1 MTPPWKLLQEEI
13 GHALSQNP
21 VQPVNLNR
29 YRHTHIVKGLH
40 GLVFG
45 DGFSQTTAKRFR
57 VAFNDSTE
65 TTGFPLYCLPLPA
78 SLDEIVYP
86 LRVGLNSGRHPELDC
101 MVEFYLF
108 RNAQVNE
115 WETASEQE
123 KEAFS
128 HTLDFL
134 MDPFWDKGGMI
145 ECYHTGLDPLV
156 TGFYRAVVESA
167 QQRIRKGLPRLQVV
181 PRIFSPSGVDLWR
194 YLAPR
199 HKIPNKISNE
209 LEYLKKRIQ
218 PAIEELSG
226 FLTITSF
233 RSQTVLKWKPERPMW
248 TSEKDYLHF
257 RFPYLKDLM
266 ETLFQRT
273 QYQKLPHW
281 G

>member
-1 MTPPWKLLQEEI
+1 MIPPWRLLQEEI
-13 GHALSQNP
+13 GQAISKNP

-45 DGFSQTTAKRFR
+45 DGYSESTAKRFR
-57 VAFNDSTE
+57 VTFNDGTE
-65 TTGFPLYCLPLPA
+65 TTGFPMHCLTLPDPLDKMA
-78 SLDEIVYP
+78 YP

-115 WETASEQE
+115 WETAAEQE
-123 KEAFS
+123 QEAFS
-128 HTLDFL
+128 YALDFL
-134 MDPFWDKGGMI
+134 MDPFWVKGGVI
-145 ECYHTGLDPLV
+145 ECYHTGLEPLI
-156 TGFYRAVVESA
+156 TGFYRAVVASA
-167 QQRIRKGLPRLQVV
+167 RQRIRKGLPRLQVV
-181 PRIFSPSGVDLWR
+181 PRIFAPSEVDLSGYVAR
-194 YLAPR
+194 R
-199 HKIPNKISNE
+199 NKNPKKSSGE
-209 LEYLKKRIQ
+209 LESLKKSIQ
-218 PAIEELSG
+218 PMTKELSD
-226 FLTITSF
+226 FLKVTSF

-257 RFPYLKDLM
+257 RYPSLNGLI

-273 QYQKLPHW
+273 QYQTLPHW